1 MKHARDIMS
10 ETVNE
15 AWIAVCGDIYGA
27 ARPIRWSSIPNS
39 YDTLPEPNTA
49 WARVTIKHI
58 HNAQTQSSLS
68 AANSLIKWQR
78 SGTLTVQCF
87 APLNEPKA
95 YERAEQMACYI
106 RDVLQRIQTCIR
118 FRRCEAIEVGIDDGW
133 FVFNVNTT
141 FQYDELK

>member
-1 MKHARDIMS
+1 MS

-15 AWIAVCGDIYGA
+15 AWLAICQTIYGGT
-27 ARPIRWSSIPNS
+27 RPIRWSSVPNS
-39 YDTLPEPNTA
+39 YDQLPASNTA
-49 WARVTIKHI
+49 WARVTVKHI

-87 APLNEPKA
+87 APLTEPDA
-95 YERAEQMACYI
+95 YGRAEQMACYI

-133 FVFNVNTT
+133 FVFNVNAT